1 MSALSTK
8 RARKL
13 SEAMKPPATP
23 PRPMPR
29 FITTRCIANVA
40 ERCARVVSPVRSVD
54 CAGQKRPLPI
64 PVTALAA
71 KPCQAL
77 STNA

>member
-1 MSALSTK
+1 
-8 RARKL
+8 
-13 SEAMKPPATP
+13 MKPPATP

-40 ERCARVVSPVRSVD
+40 ERCARVVSPASSVD
-54 CAGQKRPLPI
+54 CAGQKSPFPI
-64 PVTALAA
+64 PVTALAR
-71 KPCQAL
+71 KPCQGL